1 MKNIHKNFYKNSRIQ
16 IARANLNYNEMEN
29 KKKYLVSFLVWEK
42 IEQEIETEETD
53 LEKIKELAVA
63 KAIEEQPKVHWQVD
77 ENDVDLEEQIEEIE

>member
-1 MKNIHKNFYKNSRIQ
+1 
-16 IARANLNYNEMEN
+16 MEN

-42 IEQEIETEETD
+42 IEQEIKTEETD

-63 KAIEEQPKVHWQVD
+63 KAIEEQPKVYWQVD